1 MVVWVTAAVTL
12 GEISAG
18 DIVVVVVVQSCLIL
32 CNPMDCSMPGFP
44 VLHHLLE
51 FPQTHVL

>member
-1 MVVWVTAAVTL
+1 MVVWVTTAVTL